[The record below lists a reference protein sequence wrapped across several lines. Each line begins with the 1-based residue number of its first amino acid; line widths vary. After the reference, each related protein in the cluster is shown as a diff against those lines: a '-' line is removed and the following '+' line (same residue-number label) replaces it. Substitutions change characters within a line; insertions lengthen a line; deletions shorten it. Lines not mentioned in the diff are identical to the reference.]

1 MNLLQDDPPGPD
13 RGPFRCKRGD
23 SGSDQIRIDELQAL
37 HVVGQEFA
45 GKGRFPDAIG
55 TGNDIEIRFVRC
67 HHAYPIGQPP
77 CAAMASSTAA
87 IRRMVSAK
95 TATIR

>member
-1 MNLLQDDPPGPD
+1 MFLHDPCYNFGGNLGV
-13 RGPFRCKRGD
+13 
-23 SGSDQIRIDELQAL
+23 
-37 HVVGQEFA
+37 HVVGQEFS

-55 TGNDIEIRFVRC
+55 TGNDIEIWFERC

-77 CAAMASSTAA
+77 QAAITSSTAA
-87 IRRMVSAK
+87 IMRMVSAR